1 MRIAGFG
8 LAIDDYGTGYS
19 SMQQLTRISITELKI
34 DRSFV
39 AGAATRPAVRFALG
53 SSLAMAKNLQLS
65 SVAEGVEDQA
75 DWNLVREPG
84 CGTAQGDYIARPM
97 DLETF
102 LHWCRVRLADGK
114 VAGMVKST

>member
-1 MRIAGFG
+1 
-8 LAIDDYGTGYS
+8 
-19 SMQQLTRISITELKI
+19 
-34 DRSFV
+34 
-39 AGAATRPAVRFALG
+39 
-53 SSLAMAKNLQLS
+53 MAKNLQLS

-75 DWNLVREPG
+75 DWNLVRESG